1 MSSKGMQRF
10 FVRGLPEVPKFC
22 DTFLNI
28 FLRKRTFSTRY
39 LIKSLYKAF
48 IYLVDEAVINYFKTF
63 LNYGMILIV
72 RVSRVAQVV
81 SKQTFEGQ
89 SHGPKGFNLG
99 ICHSGSLCL
108 FLQLLSVEL

>member
-1 MSSKGMQRF
+1 MSSRGMQRF
-10 FVRGLPEVPKFC
+10 FVRGLPEVPKFS
-22 DTFLNI
+22 DTFSNI

-39 LIKSLYKAF
+39 LIKSFCKAF
-48 IYLVDEAVINYFKTF
+48 TYLVDEAVINYFKTF
-63 LNYGMILIV
+63 LNDGMILIV

-81 SKQTFEGQ
+81 SKQAFEGQ